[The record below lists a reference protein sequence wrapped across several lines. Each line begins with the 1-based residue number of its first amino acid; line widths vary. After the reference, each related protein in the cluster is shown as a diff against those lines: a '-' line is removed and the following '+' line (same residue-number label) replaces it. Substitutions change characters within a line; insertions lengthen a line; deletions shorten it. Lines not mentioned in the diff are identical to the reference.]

1 VFHRGSF
8 RGRLIATSVSLIFLL
23 SYEILKWQ
31 FPASAAC
38 EKLAMAATAFRSW
51 PRLRLLAHR

>member
-1 VFHRGSF
+1 M
-8 RGRLIATSVSLIFLL
+8 AASVSLVFFL

-38 EKLAMAATAFRSW
+38 EKLAMAASAFRSW
-51 PRLRLLAHR
+51 PKLPLPAHR